1 MVCSLVG
8 GPPGAIASAG
18 PLILGTRWGGAE
30 RRVGHCTWH
39 QSMAPPWE
47 TTPILSPFPF
57 LSSYLQMNP
66 AASLP
71 PTFLGSLPLPYAF
84 STFSQT
90 LHRPAALYSQP
101 APSPLGA
108 REPLPI
114 SHQLLWLKQGGQ
126 SPLDPKGA
134 PMYRDMSKPW
144 VKLGRFG

>member
-1 MVCSLVG
+1 MDGEPNLSTETSILYGRVIVFVLKMVL
-8 GPPGAIASAG
+8 
-18 PLILGTRWGGAE
+18 LN
-30 RRVGHCTWH
+30 
-39 QSMAPPWE
+39 
-47 TTPILSPFPF
+47 PILSPFPF

>member
-1 MVCSLVG
+1 MLTG
-8 GPPGAIASAG
+8 GSSWGHRISRPTDPGDEV
-18 PLILGTRWGGAE
+18 GGAE
-30 RRVGHCTWH
+30 QRVGHCTWH
-39 QSMAPPWE
+39 QEAMAPPWE
-47 TTPILSPFPF
+47 TNPLLPSCPF

-66 AASLP
+66 AASFP
-71 PTFLGSLPLPYAF
+71 PTFLGSLPLPYPF
-84 STFSQT
+84 STSSQT

-134 PMYRDMSKPW
+134 PMYRDVSKPW
-144 VKLGRFG
+144 VKLGR